1 MLFEID
7 THSPVPIY
15 SQIAACVRRAVASGE
30 LTPGSKLPSS
40 RDLALELEV
49 NMHTIQHAYG
59 RLRDEG
65 LLDLRRGRGAIVAA
79 ESVARPARLT
89 AMIRELQAEAAAE
102 GMTEAGLTTLM
113 DKMR

>member
-30 LTPGSKLPSS
+30 LRPGSRLPPS

-59 RLRDEG
+59 QLRDEG
-65 LLDLRRGRGAIVAA
+65 LLDLRRGRGATVAA
-79 ESVARPARLT
+79 GSVAEPARLT
-89 AMIRELQAEAAAE
+89 AIIRELRAEAAAQ
-102 GMTEAGLTTLM
+102 GLTEVELTTLM
-113 DKMR
+113 DKTR